1 MTETRII
8 AEPGLPLVEVI
19 REFDASPHLLFRA
32 HVEPDLLVR
41 WLGCDALVMT
51 VDHLDARHGGTW
63 RYSHRDAGGN
73 EYGFHGVYHG
83 TPSPDGITQTFEF
96 EGMPGHVSLETISF
110 EERGGKTVLRLVT
123 VFQSVEDRDGKLAS
137 GMESGVHDSMRRLDA
152 LIPTLV
158 DSLASVR

>member
-8 AEPGLPLVEVI
+8 AEPGLPLVEVT
-19 REFDASPHLLFRA
+19 REFDAPPHLLFRA

-41 WLGCDALVMT
+41 WLGTDGLVMT

-73 EYGFHGVYHG
+73 DYGFHGVYHG
-83 TPSPDGITQTFEF
+83 TPSPDHITQTFEF
-96 EGMPGHVSLETISF
+96 EGMPGHVSLETITF
-110 EERGGKTVLRLVT
+110 EERAGKTVLRLLA

-137 GMESGVHDSMRRLDA
+137 GMESGIHESIRRLDA
-152 LIPTLV
+152 LVATLV
-158 DSLASVR
+158 DNLAAVR